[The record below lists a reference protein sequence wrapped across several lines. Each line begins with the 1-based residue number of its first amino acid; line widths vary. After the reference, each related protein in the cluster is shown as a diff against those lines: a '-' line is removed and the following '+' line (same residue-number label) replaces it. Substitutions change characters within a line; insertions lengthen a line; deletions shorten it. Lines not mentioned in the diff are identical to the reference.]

1 MIRIPSGIIPIVAK
15 VLTGALVLAVS
26 FIVSLWAMDYFWPR
40 EARDPDRLPSLAEAP
55 PLPPVTRSSVI
66 IAPVAVALPAIRD
79 VLERAAPRDL
89 TGKPDNPLSKV
100 LSKAEIGFTVA
111 RSPLAVHGDANGMHL
126 ATSLNGALRVTGQIG
141 SQAANLGGTITSLLS
156 DNLGKKVEGIAGKA
170 LDQRAD
176 FRGNVAVTSRPSIA
190 TNWRLEPNLTAQVAI
205 GESAVSLSGVKLN
218 VGKEVKPLLDKAVNE
233 QIAALQTRLRADPF
247 LENAARKEWA
257 KLCRSIPL
265 GGGTSGLPN
274 LWLELRPTR
283 AFAAQPRVDA
293 EALTLTLGVQADSR
307 IIANEN
313 KPSCPFPA
321 KVEIVPP
328 LTQGR
333 VAIGVPIDVPFTEVN
348 RLLEAQLKGRSFPED
363 GSGPVGVTV
372 QRAKI
377 AASGDRLLIS
387 LLVNAKEK
395 KSWFGFGTEAT
406 VHVWGKPALDREQQ
420 ILRMGDIALAVESE
434 AAFGLLGAASR
445 AAMPY
450 LQAALQKNAVIDL
463 KPFAANARAGIEKAI
478 AEFRQ
483 QSDDVRVEAA
493 VTGLRLTDIAF
504 DSKTLRVI
512 AEADGNVR
520 AAVSRLPQ

>member
-1 MIRIPSGIIPIVAK
+1 MS
-15 VLTGALVLAVS
+15 
-26 FIVSLWAMDYFWPR
+26 
-40 EARDPDRLPSLAEAP
+40 
-55 PLPPVTRSSVI
+55 
-66 IAPVAVALPAIRD
+66 
-79 VLERAAPRDL
+79 
-89 TGKPDNPLSKV
+89 
-100 LSKAEIGFTVA
+100 
-111 RSPLAVHGDANGMHL
+111 
-126 ATSLNGALRVTGQIG
+126 TSLNGALRVTGQVG
-141 SQAANLGGTITSLLS
+141 AQAAGLGGTITSLL
-156 DNLGKKVEGIAGKA
+156 DDKLGRKVEGFAGKA

-190 TNWRLEPNLTAQVAI
+190 TNWRLEPNLTGQVSI
-205 GESAVSLSGVKLN
+205 GDNALSIAGLKLN
-218 VGKEVKPLLDKAVNE
+218 VSKEVKPLLDKAVNE
-233 QIAALQTRLRADPF
+233 QIAALQTRLRTDPF

-257 KLCRSIPL
+257 KMCRSIPL

-348 RLLEAQLKGRSFPED
+348 RLLEAQLKGKSFPED
-363 GSGPVGVTV
+363 GQAPVEVTV
-372 QRAKI
+372 LRAKV

-387 LLVNAKEK
+387 LLVKAKER

-420 ILRMGDIALAVESE
+420 ILRMGDISLAVESE

-450 LQAALQKNAVIDL
+450 LQAALQKNAVVDL
-463 KPFAANARAGIEKAI
+463 KPFAANARLGIEKAI
-478 AEFRQ
+478 ADFRQ

>member
-1 MIRIPSGIIPIVAK
+1 MCR
-15 VLTGALVLAVS
+15 
-26 FIVSLWAMDYFWPR
+26 
-40 EARDPDRLPSLAEAP
+40 
-55 PLPPVTRSSVI
+55 
-66 IAPVAVALPAIRD
+66 
-79 VLERAAPRDL
+79 
-89 TGKPDNPLSKV
+89 
-100 LSKAEIGFTVA
+100 
-111 RSPLAVHGDANGMHL
+111 
-126 ATSLNGALRVTGQIG
+126 
-141 SQAANLGGTITSLLS
+141 
-156 DNLGKKVEGIAGKA
+156 
-170 LDQRAD
+170 
-176 FRGNVAVTSRPSIA
+176 
-190 TNWRLEPNLTAQVAI
+190 
-205 GESAVSLSGVKLN
+205 
-218 VGKEVKPLLDKAVNE
+218 KEVKPLLDKAVNE

-333 VAIGVPIDVPFTEVN
+333 VADRCADRRALHRGQSPAGGA
-348 RLLEAQLKGRSFPED
+348 AQGQEFPGRRQRVRS
-363 GSGPVGVTV
+363 SVTV
-372 QRAKI
+372 LRAKV

-387 LLVNAKEK
+387 LLVKAKER

-420 ILRMGDIALAVESE
+420 ILRMGDISLAVESE

-450 LQAALQKNAVIDL
+450 LQAALQKNAVVDL

>member
-1 MIRIPSGIIPIVAK
+1 MIRIPPEVIPIAAR
-15 VLTGALVLAVS
+15 VLTGALVVAVS
-26 FIVSLWAMDYFWPR
+26 FAVSLWTMDYFWPR
-40 EARDPDRLPSLAEAP
+40 EPREPDRLPSLAEAP
-55 PLPPVTRSSVI
+55 PLPPATRTSVI

-79 VLERAAPRDL
+79 AMERAAPRDFS
-89 TGKPDNPLSKV
+89 GKPDNPISKV
-100 LSKAEIGFTVA
+100 LSKADIGWSVA
-111 RSPLAVHGDANGMHL
+111 RSQLTVNGDANGL
-126 ATSLNGALRVTGQIG
+126 TLSTSLDGALRVTGQIA
-141 SQAANLGGTITSLLS
+141 SQAANLGGAITSLLN
-156 DNLGKKVEGIAGKA
+156 DNLGRKVEGFTGKT

-176 FRGNVAVTSRPSIA
+176 FRGNVAVTSRPVIA
-190 TNWRLEPNLTAQVAI
+190 TNWRIEPNLTGQVAI
-205 GESAVSLSGVKLN
+205 GDSALSIAGLKLSMA
-218 VGKEVKPLLDKAVNE
+218 KEVKPLLDRAVNE

-257 KLCRSIPL
+257 RMCRSIPL
-265 GGGTSGLPN
+265 GGGTTGLPN

-293 EALTLTLGVQADSR
+293 NALTLTLGVQADTR

-328 LTQGR
+328 LAQGR
-333 VAIGVPIDVPFTEVN
+333 VSIGVPIDVPFTEVN
-348 RLLEAQLKGRSFPED
+348 RLLETQLKGRSFPED
-363 GSGPVGVTV
+363 GSGPVEITV
-372 QRAKI
+372 QRAKV

-387 LLVNAKEK
+387 LLVKAKEK

-420 ILRMGDIALAVESE
+420 ILRMSDLALAVESE
-434 AAFGLLGAASR
+434 AAFGLMGAASR
-445 AAMPY
+445 AAIPY
-450 LQAALQKNAVIDL
+450 LQAALQKNAVVDL
-463 KPFAANARAGIEKAI
+463 KPFAANARTAIEKAI

-483 QSDDVRVEAA
+483 QSDDVRVDAA

-520 AAVSRLPQ
+520 AAVSKLP

>member
-1 MIRIPSGIIPIVAK
+1 MIRVPDGIIPILAK

-26 FIVSLWAMDYFWPR
+26 FTLSLWTMDYFWPR
-40 EARDPDRLPSLAEAP
+40 EARDPDRLPSLADMP

-79 VLERAAPRDL
+79 ALERAAPRDL
-89 TGKPDNPLSKV
+89 AGKPDNPLGKV

-111 RSPLAVHGDANGMHL
+111 RSPLAVRGDANGMHL

-218 VGKEVKPLLDKAVNE
+218 VGKEVKPLLDKTVNE

-406 VHVWGKPALDREQQ
+406 VHIWGKPALDREQQ
-420 ILRMGDIALAVESE
+420 ILRMGDVALAVESE

-520 AAVSRLPQ
+520 AAVSKLPQ

>member
-1 MIRIPSGIIPIVAK
+1 MIRFKGGIIPIAAK
-15 VLTGALVLAVS
+15 VLTGALVVIVS
-26 FIVSLWAMDYFWPR
+26 FTLSLWAMDYFWPR
-40 EARDPDRLPSLAEAP
+40 SAREPDRLPSLAEMP
-55 PLPPVTRSSVI
+55 PLPPVARQSVI

-79 VLERAAPRDL
+79 ALERAAPRDL
-89 TGKPDNPLSKV
+89 SGKPDNPLGKL
-100 LSKAEIGFTVA
+100 LSKTEIGFNVG
-111 RSPLAVHGDANGMHL
+111 RSPLAVTGDANGMTI
-126 ATSLNGALRVTGQIG
+126 ATSLNGALRITGQVG
-141 SQAANLGGTITSLLS
+141 SQAANLGGTITSLLN
-156 DNLGKKVEGIAGKA
+156 DNLGRKVEGFAGKA

-190 TNWRLEPNLTAQVAI
+190 TNWRLEPNLTAQVAM
-205 GESAVSLSGVKLN
+205 GENAVSVSGIKLN
-218 VGKEVKPLLDKAVNE
+218 VGKEVKPLIDKAVNE
-233 QIAALQTRLRADPF
+233 QIAALQNRLRNDPF
-247 LENAARKEWA
+247 LETIARKEWA

-265 GGGTSGLPN
+265 GGAGSGLPN

-293 EALTLTLGVQADSR
+293 DALTLTLGVQADSR

-321 KVEIVPP
+321 KLEIVPP

-333 VAIGVPIDVPFTEVN
+333 VSIGVPIDVPFTEVN
-348 RLLEAQLKGRSFPED
+348 RLLETQLKGKSFPED
-363 GSGPVGVTV
+363 GSGPVEILV
-372 QRAKI
+372 QRAKV
-377 AASGDRLLIS
+377 AASGERLLIS
-387 LLVNAKEK
+387 LLVKAKEK

-406 VHVWGKPALDREQQ
+406 VHVWGKPVLDREQQ
-420 ILRMGDIALAVESE
+420 ILRMTDITLAVESE

-463 KPFAANARAGIEKAI
+463 KPFAANARTSIEKAI
-478 AEFRQ
+478 ADFRQ
-483 QSDDVRVEAA
+483 QSEDVRVEAA
-493 VTGLRLTDIAF
+493 VTGLRLADIAF